1 MKSKRI
7 KKRRKKIVKI
17 NLNNLWENLFTKN
30 IFLVLIIFMCLPLIF
45 IYNYFISLN
54 KEFKIFKKEYNNA
67 YDFFITIFIILFSL
81 LVSEIIYIGSLYT
94 REFLV
99 NTQNAYIPLVL
110 VVALVYLF
118 SAVILGKLFAVYQN
132 SLIKKYSKSSYK
144 IDFSMVLGAT
154 SITLILHIVLF
165 MFTPC
170 PIWFLRLVGFI
181 FDLYLLQLIQF
192 YFTPVHV
199 FGNFKDF
206 LFYTSYKYP
215 SDKSLFKKI

>member
-110 VVALVYLF
+110 L
-118 SAVILGKLFAVYQN
+118 S
-132 SLIKKYSKSSYK
+132 
-144 IDFSMVLGAT
+144 
-154 SITLILHIVLF
+154 
-165 MFTPC
+165 P
-170 PIWFLRLVGFI
+170 
-181 FDLYLLQLIQF
+181 
-192 YFTPVHV
+192 
-199 FGNFKDF
+199 
-206 LFYTSYKYP
+206 
-215 SDKSLFKKI
+215 